1 MITHAEETS
10 FRELLDKIAYRE
22 YVRGLENGWGICE
35 VTINWLRMNAT
46 TSKRRQYSFD
56 EIADMLRARLD
67 QEKKR
72 AGVE

>member
-1 MITHAEETS
+1 MITHAEDTN

-46 TSKRRQYSFD
+46 KIELIHRPESIGT
-56 EIADMLRARLD
+56 RA
-67 QEKKR
+67 
-72 AGVE
+72 